1 MAKKKSFY
9 RNIILFIFA
18 ILISLTFF
26 LQLAKSDNAS
36 GLRAVIQKLVNPPF
50 APTHNIVQKEDQ
62 SLLKL
67 E

>member
-1 MAKKKSFY
+1 MAKNKSFY

>member
-1 MAKKKSFY
+1 MKLIDANQK
-9 RNIILFIFA
+9 NIFLNN
-18 ILISLTFF
+18 
-26 LQLAKSDNAS
+26 LQLAKSDDAS
-36 GLRAVIQKLVNPPF
+36 GLRAVIQKLVNTPF